1 MMLLIKLWCIRN
13 TVNRFHFTSLSI
25 PVSQNVQQWLIRDEI
40 PVGSPLALLLLGRG
54 TGSGRGCLPG
64 RETWEGFGVC
74 FFPVPCWVIW
84 HLFASRG
91 GSRCIKKGSK
101 HLVGLLSCS
110 LPYLALLLRVLS
122 LVSLSTHMDRAASW
136 CSLCAHTNTCYYDY
150 KYLGLNF
157 RTSVLVDVKNMNCFL
172 FCFVWRG
179 SSRKDCV
186 CASFLLDAFTLS
198 YNTEEMQLRTG
209 IYLIT
214 KT

>member
-13 TVNRFHFTSLSI
+13 TVNQFHFTSLSI

-54 TGSGRGCLPG
+54 TGSGRGCSPG

-74 FFPVPCWVIW
+74 FFPALCWVIW
-84 HLFASRG
+84 HLFAGQGAAGVSRRG
-91 GSRCIKKGSK
+91 PNIWWGCCHVPFPTLPFSWGCWA
-101 HLVGLLSCS
+101 SC
-110 LPYLALLLRVLS
+110 LS
-122 LVSLSTHMDRAASW
+122 LHIWTEQPR
-136 CSLCAHTNTCYYDY
+136 CSLCAHTNTCYSDY

-157 RTSVLVDVKNMNCFL
+157 RISVRVDVKNMNCFL

-186 CASFLLDAFTLS
+186 CASFLLDAFTLIS
-198 YNTEEMQLRTG
+198 YNTEEMWLRTG